1 MGTSRF
7 SFSHLRGTSPI
18 LNMSVSSANRINYVN
33 SSFSRTLLGT
43 VVSAKFG
50 VPSGRGNVV
59 FSSNTVGSGISL
71 LSTDHTLFT
80 RKCGVCTATKAT
92 TFLGTR
98 NMSAAPI
105 C

>member
-43 VVSAKFG
+43 VVTANFG
-50 VPSGRGNVV
+50 VPKGKIV

-71 LSTDHTLFT
+71 LRTDHVLFG
-80 RKCGVCTATKAT
+80 RKCGVCTATNAT

-98 NMSAAPI
+98 KMSAAPI